1 MGRLLVLLIIVGG
14 LLGFLYWFSRTPA
27 SQVARVLRRV
37 ALWGGIG
44 LLVLATLSGRLNP
57 IFAAIAAAI
66 PVGIRILNLLH
77 LLPLL
82 QRLLQS
88 LGLGGLAASIP
99 GSGLGGA
106 GAGSG
111 AGRCS
116 AIRTR
121 FLAVSLDHDSGAMDG
136 EVREGPFQG
145 HRLSELALEQLLRML
160 ELYQDSD
167 EQSAAVL
174 TAYLERVHPDW
185 REWAEQGG
193 HGQGSGDWHEA
204 GGGGFGAGSRPG
216 DAHGT
221 GDSGFGAG
229 DRRGGEHGAGRGD
242 AQGARA
248 SMTREDALAILG
260 LEPGAEADQIRAAH
274 RRLMQKLH
282 PDRGGSDYLAA
293 QINAAK
299 RRLLGE

>member
-14 LLGFLYWFSRTPA
+14 LIGFLYWFSRTPA
-27 SQVARVLRRV
+27 PQVARVLRRV

-44 LLVLATLSGRLNP
+44 LLLLATLSGRLNP
-57 IFAAIAAAI
+57 IFAAVAAAI
-66 PVGIRILNLLH
+66 PVGIRILNLMH
-77 LLPLL
+77 MLPML
-82 QRLLQS
+82 QRVLQS

-99 GSGLGGA
+99 GSGLGG
-106 GAGSG
+106 GGG
-111 AGRCS
+111 GRRS

-121 FLAVSLDHDSGAMDG
+121 YLAMSLDHASGAMDG

-145 HRLSELALEQLLRML
+145 QRLSELELEQLLRML

-174 TAYLERVHPDW
+174 TAYLEREHPHW
-185 REWAEQGG
+185 REQASQ
-193 HGQGSGDWHEA
+193 
-204 GGGGFGAGSRPG
+204 
-216 DAHGT
+216 GT
-221 GDSGFGAG
+221 GDWSGDGQREAGARSG
-229 DRRGGEHGAGRGD
+229 GGEDAGQGGAER
-242 AQGARA
+242 ARA
-248 SMTREDALAILG
+248 TMARDDALAILG
-260 LEPGAEADQIRAAH
+260 LEAGADPDQIRAAH

-299 RRLLGE
+299 HLLLGE